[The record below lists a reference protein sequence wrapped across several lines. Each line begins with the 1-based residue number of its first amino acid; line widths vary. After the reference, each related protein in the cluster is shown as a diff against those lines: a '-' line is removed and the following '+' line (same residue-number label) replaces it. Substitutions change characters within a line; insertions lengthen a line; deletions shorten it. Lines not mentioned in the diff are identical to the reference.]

1 MGGEG
6 SIAGIEW
13 VGTLSQREVAMGVLI
28 QILATAI
35 GILLRIEYKQTNKQ
49 ANRSR
54 LNKIER
60 RRRRKKRKKKKKR
73 IARIGQKWFIFFPFF
88 FFFFFKNYIR
98 KQNKMLRFSP
108 SISLDG
114 QANAAQRSL
123 RTHPAF
129 F

>member
-1 MGGEG
+1 MGGN
-6 SIAGIEW
+6 
-13 VGTLSQREVAMGVLI
+13 LSQREVAMGVLI

-88 FFFFFKNYIR
+88 FFFCFF
-98 KQNKMLRFSP
+98 
-108 SISLDG
+108 SLKIV
-114 QANAAQRSL
+114 
-123 RTHPAF
+123 
-129 F
+129 